1 MRIAMT
7 GSSGL
12 IGSALVPR
20 LRADGHEVVR
30 LVRRP
35 PSGPDEVRWDPDSGQ
50 IDSSLGVVDA
60 AVNLA
65 GAGVGDHRWTD
76 SYKELIRSSRVN
88 STRTL
93 VTALQRMDPLPK
105 VLVSASA
112 IGYYGDHG
120 DQVLTEESPAGSGF
134 LSGVVVEWEAA
145 AEPAREAGIRVAY
158 PRSGLV
164 MTPKGGALG
173 RLLPLLKLGLAGPLG
188 SGNQYWSWITLED
201 EVSALRHLLV
211 TDGLEGAFNLTAPT
225 PVTQSEFVRALARV
239 AHRPALLP
247 APSFALRLALG
258 EFASEVLDSERV
270 IPQRLLQSGF
280 AFASPDVDSAATA
293 LLNE

>member
-1 MRIAMT
+1 MRIAIT
-7 GSSGL
+7 GSTGL
-12 IGSALVPR
+12 IGSALVPL
-20 LRADGHEVVR
+20 LRQDGHDVVR
-30 LVRRP
+30 LVRRDP
-35 PSGPDEVRWDPDSGQ
+35 ASSDEVRWDPEHGV
-50 IDSSLGVVDA
+50 IDPSIGTIDA

-76 SYKELIRSSRVN
+76 EYKRLIRTSRVE
-88 STRTL
+88 STTTIAKAMAAMEPRP
-93 VTALQRMDPLPK
+93 R

-120 DQVLTEESPAGSGF
+120 DDVLTEQSPAGHSF
-134 LSGVVVEWEAA
+134 LSGVVVDWEAA
-145 AEPAREAGIRVAY
+145 AAPARDAGIRVAY

-201 EVSALRHLLV
+201 EVRALRHLL
-211 TDGLEGAFNLTAPT
+211 TDDELDGPYNLTAPT

-247 APSFALRLALG
+247 APSFALRVALG
-258 EFASEVLDSERV
+258 EFASEVLDSQRV
-270 IPQRLLQSGF
+270 LPQRLLESGF
-280 AFASPDVDSAATA
+280 EFSSPDVDTAAVA
-293 LLNE
+293 LLRS